1 MLDFYQ
7 WDYVR
12 GIYIRLVLSGYIR
25 FTAVQGPILK
35 PQIRHNDYNYFV
47 LEVIKQRVIN
57 RLQSAAISYNQ
68 LKPIDR

>member
-7 WDYVR
+7 WAYVR

-47 LEVIKQRVIN
+47 LEVIKQPVIDY
-57 RLQSAAISYNQ
+57 LLAAAISNNQ
-68 LKPIDR
+68 LI